1 VTSFSIDD
9 SELRTLRVDLTG
21 APLRAQLG
29 ARSRINR
36 GRIKVEAGMRRDARG
51 ITGNWFGKPGTSF
64 DTGLQRHV
72 SSEMLTPLSAEIG
85 IRPGGAGSLAHIL
98 TYGSV
103 NNGPAWDHTASL
115 RRATPGIE
123 RDIADMG
130 EDATLGG
137 KR

>member
-1 VTSFSIDD
+1 VRFEIDD
-9 SELRTLRVDLTG
+9 SELRTLRVDLSG

-29 ARSRINR
+29 ARKGINR
-36 GRIKVEAGMRRDARG
+36 GRLKIEQGMKRDARG
-51 ITGNWFGKPGTSF
+51 ITGNYFGKPGTSF
-64 DTGLQRHV
+64 DTGLHRHV

-103 NNGPAWDHTASL
+103 NNGPAWDHTACL
-115 RRATPGIE
+115 RRAEPGIV
-123 RDIADMG
+123 RDLADEA

-137 KR
+137 KG